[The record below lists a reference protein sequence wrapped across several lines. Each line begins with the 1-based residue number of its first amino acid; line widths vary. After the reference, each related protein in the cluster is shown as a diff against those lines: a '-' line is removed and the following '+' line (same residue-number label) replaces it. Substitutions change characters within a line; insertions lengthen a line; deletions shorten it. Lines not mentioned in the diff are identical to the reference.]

1 MHDIIPT
8 NKKFD
13 EYKYV
18 SIDNH
23 KNKQLNGKYEITA
36 SNGQYS
42 VENMFNT
49 TNNTYWDS
57 TPIYLDKL
65 DDPVLG
71 GSTGISVLDSE
82 ACRGDNYIPGSCIHR
97 YPSNS
102 NNGITGYTKYYT
114 NDNQDNVVMN
124 KVNTKINGETITI
137 ILPNPYYIYEINME
151 FIEGHSPKRY
161 FVYAYDEEIEKY
173 NLLGLKLNMSYK
185 KTQEN
190 LPFYPNKKYKK
201 IVILFNATTNETL
214 KISKLQLKGDKTL
227 KTAHESKYTMK
238 NIEYFSG
245 MKKKVRFADTKY
257 VYEYQKYHNI
267 YSELLI
273 PLGLTSLLF
282 FVYLNKKI

>member
-8 NKKFD
+8 NKNFRED
-13 EYKYV
+13 KYV
-18 SIDNH
+18 FSDNN
-23 KNKQLNGKYEITA
+23 KNKELNGKYEIIA
-36 SNGQYS
+36 SNGQSS

-57 TPIYLDKL
+57 TRIYLDKL
-65 DDPVLG
+65 DDPVLASSG
-71 GSTGISVLDSE
+71 DSVLDSE
-82 ACRGDNYIPGSCIHR
+82 ACKGENYTPGSCIHR

-102 NNGITGYTKYYT
+102 NNGITGYTKYYS
-114 NDNQDNVVMN
+114 NDNEDNVVMN

-161 FVYAYDEEIEKY
+161 FVYAYDEEIKKY

-227 KTAHESKYTMK
+227 KTAHESKYTMR
-238 NIEYFSG
+238 NIEALSN
-245 MKKKVRFADTKY
+245 MNKKVRFADTKY
-257 VYEYQKYHNI
+257 IYEYGKNNNI

-273 PLGLTSLLF
+273 PLGLTSLIF